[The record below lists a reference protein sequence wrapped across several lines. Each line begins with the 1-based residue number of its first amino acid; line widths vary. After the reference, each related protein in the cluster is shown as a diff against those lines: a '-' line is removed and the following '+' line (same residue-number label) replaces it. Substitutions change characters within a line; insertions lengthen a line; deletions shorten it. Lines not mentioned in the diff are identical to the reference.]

1 MTGILPIKKYG
12 TQSAMTD
19 FREYSMVTPRRLARY
34 VGFTEPEVRELCERY
49 DVDFEEMKRWY
60 DGYSFNGRES
70 IYNPNSVVE
79 AIKNQEFGSCWTET
93 ETYTS
98 LQFYID
104 LDEDGLR
111 EAIVQMLGGARVRI
125 DPGSFQNDMA
135 SIKQRDDV
143 LTLLVHLGYLGYN
156 SAEKQV
162 FIPNEEIRQ
171 EFIRAVA
178 AGRHREVAKLI
189 RNSDIL
195 LERTLEM
202 DEEGVAEAIEEA
214 HRAGTAPS
222 ARSIHAGLKNMPC
235 N

>member
-49 DVDFEEMKRWY
+49 DVDFEEMRRWY

-125 DPGSFQNDMA
+125 DPGSFQNDMT

-178 AGRHREVAKLI
+178 AGRHREVARLI

-222 ARSIHAGLKNMPC
+222 VRSIHAGLKNMPC